1 VQASAANKI
10 AGIKLRSVSKQAV
23 WVESPLIYVFFK
35 QQKRKNICT
44 FPFHQNRNFM
54 SRKLS
59 FAILVM
65 IASITIFSCGSN
77 DKKND
82 GSKKNS
88 ETTIG
93 PGSSGDGIVP
103 KIDTVNLKDEASI
116 LKAIQQLVDAR
127 LANDKKQKEDP
138 KAPSYFVEFTKLET
152 AILNASTAYS
162 KTLSDPN
169 KSLEFQ
175 DKFEKIHGLLY
186 VR

>member
-1 VQASAANKI
+1 
-10 AGIKLRSVSKQAV
+10 
-23 WVESPLIYVFFK
+23 
-35 QQKRKNICT
+35 
-44 FPFHQNRNFM
+44 M
-54 SRKLS
+54 SRKL
-59 FAILVM
+59 FFVIFFIV
-65 IASITIFSCGSN
+65 ASMVFISCGSN
-77 DKKND
+77 DKKNE
-82 GSKKNS
+82 GSNKNS

-93 PGSSGDGIVP
+93 PASIGNGIVP

-116 LKAIQQLVDAR
+116 MKAIQQLVDAR

-138 KAPSYFVEFTKLET
+138 KAPGYFVEFTKLET

-169 KSLEFQ
+169 KSIEFQ